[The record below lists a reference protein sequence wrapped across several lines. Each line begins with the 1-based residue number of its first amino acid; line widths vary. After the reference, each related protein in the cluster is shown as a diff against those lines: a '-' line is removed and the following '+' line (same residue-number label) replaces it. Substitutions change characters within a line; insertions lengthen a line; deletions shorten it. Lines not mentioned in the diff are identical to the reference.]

1 MALEAGEGLGTHI
14 VLHAAGV
21 RSGDLRGDAQP
32 DQPVGEHPVT
42 LIDPLGV
49 LLTLRGQL
57 QPAVL
62 LHGKVAAGLQNG
74 DRTADRGLGEAQMLR
89 YVNGTDDPALLP
101 EHQDR
106 LQIVLAGFME
116 GHFVTLLF

>member
-1 MALEAGEGLGTHI
+1 M
-14 VLHAAGV
+14 
-21 RSGDLRGDAQP
+21 
-32 DQPVGEHPVT
+32 T

-89 YVNGTDDPALLP
+89 HVNGTDDPALLP